1 MDRRGFEELKELG
14 AGRVAPDGVASLYR
28 QAFHDFGSQSL
39 WSRQPSE
46 KPTIAQALV
55 VADCLR
61 REGNNATRSFAVVIE
76 EACRAAL

>member
-1 MDRRGFEELKELG
+1 MDKHTFEELKELG
-14 AGRVAPDGVASLYR
+14 SGRVAPDGVVALYR

-39 WSRQPSE
+39 WNRQPSE
-46 KPTIAQALV
+46 NPTIAQALV

-61 REGNNATRSFAVVIE
+61 REGNKATRSFAVVIE